1 MNPTATAPSSAS
13 GNPAEQLG
21 KYFHWCASA
30 VTLAL
35 FALVLT
41 EQFAHLRLPGRPG
54 WPDALLIFAATV
66 STLTAL
72 ARKLPVQ
79 NVLLGAAVIALVG
92 GGAHGFGAAMA
103 IPFGPFVYTDRV
115 GLRILDQFAWMMP
128 LLWVVAV
135 LNSRGVARLILRP
148 WRKLRVYG
156 FWLIGITVAL
166 TVLFDVGLE
175 PFAAVVKRYW
185 LWQPNRI
192 PVTWGS
198 APVSNFPGWLLTAL
212 LITAFATPA
221 LIDKRQQ
228 RSTNRPAEF
237 HPLVLWLLAMLL
249 FAVGAAQH
257 QLWAAMIFCIAT
269 SILVTIFAVRGA
281 RW

>member
-1 MNPTATAPSSAS
+1 MNPTATAPSSAP
-13 GNPAEQLG
+13 GNPAGHLG
-21 KYFHWCASA
+21 RFFYWFTSA
-30 VTLAL
+30 LTLAI
-35 FALVLT
+35 FAVVLVQQLT
-41 EQFAHLRLPGRPG
+41 QLHLPGRPG
-54 WPDALLIFAATV
+54 WPDALLIFAATL
-66 STLTAL
+66 STLAAL
-72 ARKLPVQ
+72 TRKLPTQ

-92 GGAHGFGAAMA
+92 GIAHGFGAATA
-103 IPFGPFVYTDRV
+103 IPFGPFAYTDRV
-115 GLRILDQFAWMMP
+115 GLRFLDTFAWMMP
-128 LLWVVAV
+128 LVWVVAV

-166 TVLFDVGLE
+166 TVLFDAGLE

-185 LWQPNRI
+185 LWQTTRI

-198 APVSNFPGWLLTAL
+198 APVSNFLGWLLTAL
-212 LITAFATPA
+212 LIMAFATPA

-237 HPLVLWLLAMLL
+237 HPLVLWVLAMLM

-257 QLWAAMIFCIAT
+257 QLWAAMIFCVVT